1 MRVTDLRGVDLARYA
16 FDFDLTFSALLMHA
30 DGHVYHRYG
39 GRDHSSPTVWLGLE
53 SQASLLRATLVEHE
67 AYAAAPQP
75 PAKHEALRLEAVK
88 SYARRDKGECIH
100 CHMVLPALHEEALAA
115 GRWRDG
121 DLWMYPDPAR
131 IGLVLDPVD
140 QARIV
145 SVEEGSAAQ
154 VGGLLAGDRLVA
166 LGEQRI
172 LTATDVQ
179 WALHHAAS
187 TATQVPVRFVRD
199 GAEHEAVLAL
209 ADGWRVGSPLDFS
222 WRPFKWHLTPQVGF
236 GGPMLSDAERR
247 RLGLAADAFAMR
259 VNYIVT
265 WDEFSRYGKEAT
277 RAGLRKDDVVVSAGG
292 RTDFASIEELHAWWT
307 LTREPGETVEV
318 VVLRG
323 GERRV
328 LEVNVLP

>member
-16 FDFDLTFSALLMHA
+16 FDFDLTFSVLLMHA

-39 GRDHSSPTVWLGLE
+39 GRDFSSPTVWLGLE
-53 SQASLLRATLVEHE
+53 SLESLLRAALVEHE
-67 AYAAAPQP
+67 AYAAAPQTRVA
-75 PAKHEALRLEAVK
+75 PAALRLEAVK

-115 GRWRDG
+115 GTWREG

-145 SVEEGSAAQ
+145 SVEAGSAAAA
-154 VGGLLAGDRLVA
+154 GGLLAGDRLVA
-166 LGEQRI
+166 LGEQRV

-179 WALHHAAS
+179 WALHHAEP
-187 TATQVPVRFVRD
+187 TATEVVVRYVRD
-199 GAEHEAVLAL
+199 GAESEGVLTL

-222 WRPFKWHLTPQVGF
+222 WRPFKWHLVPQVGF
-236 GGPMLSDAERR
+236 GGPLVSDAERR

-265 WDEFSRYGKEAT
+265 WGEFSRYGNEAT